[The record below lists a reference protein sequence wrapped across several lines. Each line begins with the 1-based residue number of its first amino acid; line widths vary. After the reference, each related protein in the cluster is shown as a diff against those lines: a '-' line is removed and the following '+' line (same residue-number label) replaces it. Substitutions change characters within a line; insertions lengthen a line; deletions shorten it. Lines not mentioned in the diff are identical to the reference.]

1 MSSLSTQASW
11 LISEDLTALM
21 LSMTPSHFWH
31 SEQKWAEVPQAL
43 MAGPWM
49 SFVILRPDFSVKT
62 LS

>member
-1 MSSLSTQASW
+1 M
-11 LISEDLTALM
+11 M